1 MFMKKI
7 YQFAILVLAALSG
20 AATASAEGL
29 PLLNLKQATP
39 LERKAVQSSDWKTV
53 IERDAP
59 GAKKAPARVD
69 EDIDDDDEIKT
80 YHPEGEYKLLG
91 KGTYCEGLFSYFDAP
106 SQLRWEI
113 DIEESVDEAGWYRI
127 QPYKDS
133 NPITDLIGECDPT
146 YIYINAT
153 DPDFVWFEDIILYEG
168 RFLFSQLVPE
178 NGWGSKWTEYG
189 YMEDGIINMEDAW
202 FCTYNY
208 DYERWEHCDDGF
220 LTIGMPGVHVN
231 DFTLKASSEFHDKNN
246 APSVIYEIGEDI
258 ASLHVAIATGY
269 IEVDYET
276 ALFIIEN
283 GDELPLTNNYW
294 IVAGMNEK
302 KQGAYSV
309 CLVGCD
315 KNGDVAAATT
325 TMIFVEHDNADE
337 WETLGRGHWQEGIV
351 SPHIDGI
358 TMTQLNVDIEK
369 HKTIEGY
376 YRLVNPLAEHPFL
389 KDYLVDD
396 PEHQHYIYINA
407 TDPEAVYLEA
417 SEIGLQTPNG
427 QSAVWSYAGM
437 RIADGYDVD
446 YLKPYGFFGTLV
458 DGVITIPDNM
468 LLYAETN
475 YFGGRFV
482 TSGDRFKV
490 DLYHE
495 IPGSSGIDDI
505 MISNEGEVEYFN
517 LQGVKVNNPGAGLY
531 IRRQGGKTTKEI
543 IR

>member
-1 MFMKKI
+1 M
-7 YQFAILVLAALSG
+7 
-20 AATASAEGL
+20 
-29 PLLNLKQATP
+29 
-39 LERKAVQSSDWKTV
+39 
-53 IERDAP
+53 
-59 GAKKAPARVD
+59 
-69 EDIDDDDEIKT
+69 
-80 YHPEGEYKLLG
+80 
-91 KGTYCEGLFSYFDAP
+91 
-106 SQLRWEI
+106 
-113 DIEESVDEAGWYRI
+113 
-127 QPYKDS
+127 
-133 NPITDLIGECDPT
+133 NPNTTCT
-146 YIYINAT
+146 
-153 DPDFVWFEDIILYEG
+153 
-168 RFLFSQLVPE
+168 
-178 NGWGSKWTEYG
+178 GS
-189 YMEDGIINMEDAW
+189 
-202 FCTYNY
+202 
-208 DYERWEHCDDGF
+208 H
-220 LTIGMPGVHVN
+220 
-231 DFTLKASSEFHDKNN
+231 
-246 APSVIYEIGEDI
+246 
-258 ASLHVAIATGY
+258 
-269 IEVDYET
+269 
-276 ALFIIEN
+276 
-283 GDELPLTNNYW
+283 
-294 IVAGMNEK
+294 
-302 KQGAYSV
+302 
-309 CLVGCD
+309 
-315 KNGDVAAATT
+315 
-325 TMIFVEHDNADE
+325 
-337 WETLGRGHWQEGIV
+337 
-351 SPHIDGI
+351 
-358 TMTQLNVDIEK
+358 QLNVDIEK

-495 IPGSSGIDDI
+495 VPGSSGIDDI